1 MSATIKLSSRLPGDP
16 EINGLD
22 DLYDELLQDP
32 SQVVCAIT
40 WIKVKDIR
48 RVIEHDPDSPP
59 EIPTVAIAR
68 IEPIDVVG
76 RVPAEITSLA
86 AQLYER
92 RTGKNPLPFDQ
103 LVPTGDE
110 VVYTS
115 ETPSLVDDV

>member
-22 DLYDELLQDP
+22 DLY
-32 SQVVCAIT
+32 
-40 WIKVKDIR
+40 
-48 RVIEHDPDSPP
+48 
-59 EIPTVAIAR
+59 
-68 IEPIDVVG
+68 
-76 RVPAEITSLA
+76 A

-115 ETPSLVDDV
+115 ETPSLVDDVYPWGR